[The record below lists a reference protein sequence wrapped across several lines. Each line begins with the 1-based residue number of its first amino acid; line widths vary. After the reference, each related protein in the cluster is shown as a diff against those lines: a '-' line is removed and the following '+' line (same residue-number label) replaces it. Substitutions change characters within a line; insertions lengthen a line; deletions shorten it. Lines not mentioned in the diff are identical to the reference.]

1 MAILNS
7 GKHQK
12 IKNLLIK
19 YLSTYHGRF
28 LALGLIA
35 ALIYLPTYLFILWRT
50 TFIDGKSTVILN
62 LGFLHLGITQL
73 WQHRS
78 QLSQQRPHEDERFVG
93 HFLISCGALSLPFCL
108 ESASLQAFVVML
120 VLGGVLYSSFGM
132 QVFKNFP
139 LSCGMLFASVYPDWA
154 FLSNYIFHF
163 LTGPNFLENIMAVVG
178 KHALTLIGQPAI
190 AEGPYIN
197 LPTGSVLIGSGCTGF
212 DMAFSIAGFSFLMG
226 IWMKQPWTRIAIGMF
241 FGIVLAFILN
251 IPRIMLL
258 TFAVVYWGKDA
269 FEFWHGG
276 WGGQIF
282 AGVLFTVYYYILMPI
297 YKSDFSLSKSKE
309 VK

>member
-7 GKHQK
+7 GKHQQ
-12 IKNLLIK
+12 IKNLLTK

-35 ALIYLPTYLFILWRT
+35 VLIYLPTYLFIFWRT

-62 LGFLHLGITQL
+62 LGSLYLGIAQL

-78 QLSQQRPHEDERFVG
+78 QLSQQLPHEDERFVG

-108 ESASLQAFVVML
+108 ESASLQAFVMIL

-132 QVFKNFP
+132 QVFKSFP
-139 LSCGMLFASVYPDWA
+139 LSCGMLFAAIYPDWA

-163 LTGPNFLENIMAVVG
+163 FTGSNFLENIMATIG
-178 KHALTLIGQPAI
+178 RDALIMIGQTAI
-190 AEGPYIN
+190 AEGPYIK
-197 LPTGSVLIGSGCTGF
+197 LKSGSVLIGSGCTGF
-212 DMAFSIAGFSFLMG
+212 DMAFSIAGLSFLLG
-226 IWMKQPWTRIAIGMF
+226 LWMQQSWKRIIIGMF
-241 FGIVLAFILN
+241 FGTVLAFVLN

-258 TFAVVYWGKDA
+258 TFAAVYWGDKS

-282 AGVLFTVYYYILMPI
+282 SGILFTIYYYILMSI
-297 YKSDFSLSKSKE
+297 YKSHPPSTQRQK
-309 VK
+309 